1 MEKKMINELV
11 PEKDVIK
18 SLCGGK
24 LPSESTIW
32 LLRKKGDL
40 PPSIKIGRRRYT
52 SQEVVDA
59 WLQSRLGQ

>member
-1 MEKKMINELV
+1 MEKKMIEELI

-18 SLCGGK
+18 SLCGGE
-24 LPSESTIW
+24 LPSNSTIW
-32 LLRKKGDL
+32 SLRKKGDL

>member
-1 MEKKMINELV
+1 MKQLV
-11 PEKDVIK
+11 PEKEVIQG
-18 SLCGGK
+18 LCGGK

-32 LLRKKGDL
+32 LLRKKGEL

-59 WLQSRLGQ
+59 WLQAKLGQ